1 MGQGVFRKLPSG
13 NEEWGRG
20 IPTNPN
26 LHKFGE
32 QDEEAIGPERG
43 TGYATRDL
51 ESSADPRHGRERGK
65 EWKQLKNCET

>member
-32 QDEEAIGPERG
+32 QDEEELSEMKIG
-43 TGYATRDL
+43 TRAKRSNKTL
-51 ESSADPRHGRERGK
+51 IFLMGHTWGWNQKSQHY
-65 EWKQLKNCET
+65 